1 MERVRVCERS
11 GEYGSV
17 SREAEGGGR
26 TRDETK
32 RMDARDARD
41 ARNES
46 DRCTYGSR
54 QAEGILTWT

>member
-1 MERVRVCERS
+1 MRS
-11 GEYGSV
+11 GKSESVREKWRVWFSVKGS
-17 SREAEGGGR
+17 RRGGK

-32 RMDARDARD
+32 RMDARD